1 MEAKMKKVKVAILG
15 FGQRGF
21 VYANIIKNNPDLM
34 ELVSVCEINP
44 YKKPVI
50 MSTFNISEDNYF
62 TDYKKMYEKGK
73 LADVLIISTMD
84 QDHYKQALEAL
95 EIGYDLLLEKPIA
108 VEKEHIIDIMEKA
121 KQLKRKAAV
130 AHVLRYTPFYQKLK
144 LLIDDDRIGKV
155 QAISQTENIGYFHYA
170 HSYVRGNWRKKE
182 LSAPMILAKAC
193 HDLDIIKYLVD
204 SKCIKLS
211 SFGNLNYFKKDN
223 TPKGASDY
231 CYKCEVVCPFNA
243 LKFYKENPL
252 WAMIFSLNPNIDEV
266 LRDENLTYSRCV
278 YKLDNDVPDSQV
290 VNLEFANG
298 VLASLVVTAFSK
310 ETHRQIKIHG
320 SLGEIEADLEAKKI
334 VVKPYLEEDEIID
347 LSKHSETFD
356 FHQGGDINMLV
367 DFVLNIKDG
376 TKVSALT
383 DINYSLESHE
393 LAIDAE
399 ASRLNNGKVFI
410 YK

>member
-1 MEAKMKKVKVAILG
+1 MKKIKIAILG

-21 VYANIIKNNPDLM
+21 VYANIIKQNPKLM
-34 ELVSVCEINP
+34 ELVSVCEINEKKKP
-44 YKKPVI
+44 LIMQMFGLNEESIFLDYKEMYKK
-50 MSTFNISEDNYF
+50 
-62 TDYKKMYEKGK
+62 GK
-73 LADVLIISTMD
+73 IADILIISTMD
-84 QDHYKQALEAL
+84 QDHYIQAMEAL
-95 EIGYDLLLEKPIA
+95 EIGYDILLEKPIA
-108 VEKEHIIDIMEKA
+108 TKKEEIKA
-121 KQLKRKAAV
+121 IKDKANNLGRNVAV
-130 AHVLRYTPFYQKLK
+130 AHVLRHTLFYQKLK
-144 LLIDDDRIGKV
+144 ELIGLGKIGKV
-155 QAISQTENIGYFHYA
+155 QAISQTENIGYFHFA

-223 TPKGASDY
+223 TPEGASDY

-334 VVKPYLEEDEIID
+334 VIKPYLEEDEIID

>member
-1 MEAKMKKVKVAILG
+1 MKKVKVAILG

-121 KQLKRKAAV
+121 KQLKRKVAV

-155 QAISQTENIGYFHYA
+155 QAISQTENIGYFHFA

-182 LSAPMILAKAC
+182 DSAPMILAKAC
-193 HDLDIIKYLVD
+193 HDLDIIKYLVND
-204 SKCIKLS
+204 KCVKLS
-211 SFGNLNYFKKDN
+211 SFGNLNYFKKEN
-223 TPKGASDY
+223 APKGSATH
-231 CYKCEVVCPFNA
+231 CYKCEVECPFNA
-243 LKFYKENPL
+243 VTFYKENPM
-252 WAMIFSLNPNIDEV
+252 WAMIFSLNPNIEEV
-266 LRDENLTYSRCV
+266 FMDENLSYAKCV
-278 YKLDNDVPDSQV
+278 YKLDNNVPDSQT
-290 VNLEFANG
+290 VNLEFKNG
-298 VLASLVVTAFSK
+298 VVANLMVTAFSK

-320 SLGEIEADLEAKKI
+320 SMGEIEADLEARKI
-334 VVKPYLEEDEIID
+334 VIKPYLGEDEIID
-347 LSKHSETFD
+347 LSSDEVDFS
-356 FHQGGDINMLV
+356 FHQGGDNNLLV
-367 DFVLNIKDG
+367 DFAKKIQANEDTGL
-376 TKVSALT
+376 LT
-383 DINYSLESHE
+383 TIEESLESHI

-399 ASRLNNGKVFI
+399 ESRLNKGKVFT
-410 YK
+410 YE